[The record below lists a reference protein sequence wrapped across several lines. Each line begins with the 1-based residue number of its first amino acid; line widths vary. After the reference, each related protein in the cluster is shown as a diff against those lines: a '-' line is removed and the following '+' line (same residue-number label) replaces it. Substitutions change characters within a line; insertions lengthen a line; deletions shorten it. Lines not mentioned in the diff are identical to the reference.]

1 MAKYILVYK
10 MKEAEDW
17 TKRPEQE
24 VKKLVN
30 AWGEW
35 VGSIGIARK
44 DGGAFK
50 FGGKS
55 AANSGTTDA
64 DNLLTGYVVI
74 DVENFDK
81 ALEIAEKAPNVLDG
95 SGTIEVYEAFAI

>member
-1 MAKYILVYK
+1 

-24 VKKLVN
+24 VRKLVN

-35 VGSIGIARK
+35 VGSIGTARK
-44 DGGAFK
+44 DGGAFR

-55 AANSGTTDA
+55 ATPNGAQDA

-74 DVENFDK
+74 DAENFDK
-81 ALEIAEKAPNVLDG
+81 ALEVAGKAPNVLDG
-95 SGTIEVYEAFAI
+95 SGTIEVYEAFAV

>member
-1 MAKYILVYK
+1 MTKYILVYK

-24 VKKLVN
+24 VKKLMS

-35 VGSIGIARK
+35 VGSIGSARK

-55 AANSGTTDA
+55 ATDEGLKDA
-64 DNLLTGYVVI
+64 DNLLTGYAII
-74 DVENFDK
+74 DVDNFDK
-81 ALEIAEKAPNVLDG
+81 ALEIAEQAPNVVDG
-95 SGTIEVYEAFAI
+95 SGTIEVYEAFAV

>member
-10 MKEAEDW
+10 VKEAEDW

-35 VGSIGIARK
+35 VGSIGTARK
-44 DGGAFK
+44 EGGAFK

-55 AANSGTTDA
+55 ATTTGPKDA

-74 DVENFDK
+74 DVENVDK
-81 ALEIAEKAPNVLDG
+81 ALEIAEKAPNVVDG
-95 SGTIEVYEAFAI
+95 TGTIEVYEAFAV

>member
-10 MKEAEDW
+10 SNEASDW
-17 TKRPEQE
+17 SKLPEPEIRQIMQ
-24 VKKLVN
+24 

-35 VGSIGIARK
+35 VGSIGTARK

-55 AANSGTTDA
+55 ATPDGPVDA
-64 DNLLTGYVVI
+64 DNRLTGYAI
-74 DVENFDK
+74 IEAKDFDE
-81 ALEIAEKAPNVLDG
+81 ALGIAQKAPNVQAG
-95 SGTIEVYEAFAI
+95 TGTIEVYEAFAL

>member
-10 MKEAEDW
+10 IKEADDW

-24 VKKLVN
+24 VKKLMN

-35 VGSIGIARK
+35 VGSIGTARK

-55 AANSGTTDA
+55 ATKTGIREA
-64 DNLLTGYVVI
+64 DNLMTGYAII
-74 DVENFDK
+74 DVENFDA
-81 ALEIAEKAPNVLDG
+81 ALAIAEKAPNVQDG
-95 SGTIEVYEAFAI
+95 SGTIEVYEAFAV